1 MAENFTADTQLL
13 EQEAPVESPVVPAP
27 ESHKKTARRGARH
40 AAPRAKKPLW
50 LRIVLYVLSGL
61 GVAVSLVVAFFL
73 TLFYSPLLPQW
84 RDQYVLMTYQ
94 TSNPWLCTMFF
105 SQESIDAVFDRHT
118 VSTPGGETNTDLI
131 DVPEASEPEVKKEF
145 SVSQKYAGE
154 TLYDDGEVQV
164 LKFSGKTNRG
174 KYTARLIQIKDPARV
189 MLGVTNQL
197 GKRGQTIVDMCQT
210 NNALAGINAGGF
222 VDIGGVGNGGT
233 PTELVVKDG
242 VLTVF
247 EEKESYEI
255 IGFNQN
261 NVLVLGTYTV
271 DEIPALN
278 LRDAISWGVLRWK
291 PALILNGNRA
301 EFSGLAGGY
310 DPRSAIA
317 QREDGLVM
325 LLVVDGS
332 ELRGKDGANMELV
345 TDILWEFG
353 AVNAANLDG
362 GTSSAMALEGEL
374 INTICNPAIAS
385 RGRYLATSWL
395 VKNVGGAADNTVTNS
410 TNTAQTTVPSSTVST
425 NEQSNLVTTTQNE

>member
-1 MAENFTADTQLL
+1 MADKLTADTQLL
-13 EQEAPVESPVVPAP
+13 EHETPVEKTAVPAP
-27 ESHKKTARRGARH
+27 ENDKKAARRGGKH
-40 AAPRAKKPLW
+40 AAPSAKKPLW
-50 LRIVLYVLSGL
+50 LRILSYVLAGI
-61 GVAVSLVVAFFL
+61 GVVLSLAVAFFL
-73 TLFYSPLLPQW
+73 TLFYSPLFPEW

-118 VSTPGGETNTDLI
+118 VSTPGGETNTNLI
-131 DVPEASEPEVKKEF
+131 EVPPANKPDVKF
-145 SVSQKYAGE
+145 SVSEKYAGE

-189 MLGVTNQL
+189 ILGVTDKL
-197 GKRGQTIVDMCQT
+197 GKRGQTIVDMCNT

-222 VDIGGVGNGGT
+222 VDVGGVGNGGT
-233 PTELVVKDG
+233 PTELIVKDG

-247 EEKESYEI
+247 QEKESYEI
-255 IGFNQN
+255 IGFNRD

-271 DEIPALN
+271 DQIPALN

-291 PALILNGNRA
+291 PALIVNGTRA

-362 GTSSAMALEGEL
+362 GTSSAMALQGEL
-374 INTICNPAIAS
+374 INSVCNPAIAS

-395 VKNVGGAADNTVTNS
+395 VKNADDTANAAVTNG
-410 TNTAQTTVPSSTVST
+410 TATTAAAVPDQITSGS
-425 NEQSNLVTTTQNE
+425 EQPAPTAAGQNNR